1 MKKISL
7 SLILTFQM
15 LFAFA
20 QSYTIV
26 LGKPTNNSITISALF
41 SLPVEV
47 SVEYGPSISNL
58 INTSATFI
66 TKLDTPIEIDLA
78 GLNAYTEYF
87 YRLKYKL
94 YNIPGQTNYSNINH
108 FRTNRSINETFSFAV
123 EADPHLD
130 TNTIYASYALTL
142 QNMLANKHDFL
153 IDLGDNFMSE
163 KLPVIN
169 QTEITARHLLFR
181 NYFNE
186 ACPSTPLYLVLGNHE
201 GELGWRTNDTGIN
214 SLSTMSANTRNLY
227 FPNPSP
233 NNFYTGNNI
242 PEKNIGLRKN
252 YYAWEWGNTLF
263 VVIDPYWYTKKK
275 PGWGWTL
282 GKEQYDWFK
291 NTLSMSNATYKFVF
305 SHQLVGGNG
314 NEGRGGTEYAHLYE
328 NGGYNLDSTFG
339 FNTNRPNW
347 GASIHQL
354 MVDHHVNI
362 FFHGHDHFFGKQ
374 EKDGVI
380 YQEVPQPSAKN
391 ITSNNLPASYG
402 YKNGVFLSNRGYLSV
417 SIGADSAKVDYIK
430 TYLPNEENT
439 SRKNNTVAYSYGI
452 KKSTGMDNSIHKILA
467 YPNPANQFITI
478 ECNEINNEFFI
489 VDLLGNCLLKT
500 NLKNIYT
507 ENLPEGIYTLITK
520 NKDFVHYQ
528 RILIQHK

>member
-7 SLILTFQM
+7 GFILTFQM

-47 SVEYGPSISNL
+47 SVEYGPDASNL
-58 INTSATFI
+58 INTSASYI
-66 TKLDTPIEIDLA
+66 TRIDTPIEINLT

-94 YNIPGQTNYSNINH
+94 YNIPSQTNYSNFNH
-108 FRTNRSINETFSFAV
+108 FRTNRSLNESFSFAV

-130 TNTIYASYALTL
+130 TNTIYASYTLTL

-169 QTEITARHLLFR
+169 QTEITARHLLYR

-227 FPNPSP
+227 YPNPSP
-233 NNFYTGNNI
+233 NAFYSGNNSI
-242 PEKNIGLRKN
+242 EKYVGFRRN
-252 YYAWEWGNTLF
+252 YYAWEWGNALF

-291 NTLSMSNATYKFVF
+291 NTISSSNVKYKFVF
-305 SHQLVGGNG
+305 SHQLVGGDG
-314 NEGRGGTEYAHLYE
+314 NEGRGGTEFAHLYE

-347 GASIHQL
+347 GKSIHQL
-354 MVDHHVNI
+354 MVDNHVNI
-362 FFHGHDHFFGKQ
+362 FFHGHDHFYGKQ
-374 EKDGVI
+374 IKDGVI

-391 ITSNNLPASYG
+391 INSTNLPAAYG
-402 YKNGVFLSNRGYLSV
+402 YKDGVFLGNRGYISV
-417 SIGADSAKVDYIK
+417 KINQDSAKVDYVK
-430 TYLPNEENT
+430 TFLPNEENT
-439 SRKNNTVAYSYGI
+439 SRKNNTVAYSYAI
-452 KKSTGMDNSIHKILA
+452 NTSTGINVKGNNFTA
-467 YPNPANQFITI
+467 YPNPANQILQIQST
-478 ECNEINNEFFI
+478 ENNSEFNI
-489 VDLLGNCLLKT
+489 IDLLGNCVVKT
-500 NLKNIYT
+500 SSNLINT
-507 ENLPEGIYTLITK
+507 EFIPEGIYTLIVK
-520 NKDFVHYQ
+520 NKANVRYQ
-528 RILIQHK
+528 RIVIQH